1 MRVSAATTAVLTPK
15 RSSTRTVP
23 EGALALDIYRADHTA
38 FSKKLDRVVMMRD
51 APDHSPED
59 FVLLSGTK
67 VREMLGQ
74 GIAPPPEFSRPEVAE
89 ILMAYYQELD
99 GQFRS
104 LVACPHGIE
113 ATLRVPPRVGALSP
127 TLVVLRL

>member
-1 MRVSAATTAVLTPK
+1 
-15 RSSTRTVP
+15 
-23 EGALALDIYRADHTA
+23 
-38 FSKKLDRVVMMRD
+38 VVMMRD

-89 ILMAYYQELD
+89 ILMAYYQEID
-99 GQFRS
+99 GT
-104 LVACPHGIE
+104 AAG
-113 ATLRVPPRVGALSP
+113 
-127 TLVVLRL
+127 

>member
-1 MRVSAATTAVLTPK
+1 MNAAVGFTEGGGARLFREGKELEGSKVNDLTAKAMQTIFDDD
-15 RSSTRTVP
+15 VP
-23 EGALALDIYRADHTA
+23 EGALVLEIYRADHTA
-38 FSKKLDRVVMMRD
+38 YSKKLGRVVMMRD

-89 ILMAYYQELD
+89 ILMAYYQEID
-99 GQFRS
+99 GT
-104 LVACPHGIE
+104 AGN
-113 ATLRVPPRVGALSP
+113 
-127 TLVVLRL
+127 